1 MKKKKLPSHTIPKS
15 SLFPQ
20 ETIEISNRHEL
31 LLCGVLG
38 IEEYRTESVRI
49 KTEKGAV
56 SVCGATLS
64 LCWAGEKR
72 LLLRGR
78 IESLNFENRPPQKG
92 GYRSCP

>member
-1 MKKKKLPSHTIPKS
+1 MKKKKFPSHPMPKAS
-15 SLFPQ
+15 PFPQ

-31 LLCGVLG
+31 LLGGVLG
-38 IEEYRTESVRI
+38 IEEYRTESVRV

-56 SVCGATLS
+56 SVCGVSLS

-72 LLLRGR
+72 LLLRGH
-78 IESLNFENRPPQKG
+78 IESLRFENRPPQKG